1 MSGRNQD
8 VAVVATAF
16 LQAAARALHSSD
28 LPGFVRC
35 LADVVGVYE
44 RNPSCAHEPT
54 SRLRD
59 LIVYIRSARTLY
71 EALGRPVNELMLLDR
86 RAQALRQSIH

>member
-1 MSGRNQD
+1 MGARNQD
-8 VAVVATAF
+8 VAVVAMAF

-28 LPGFVRC
+28 LQGFVRC

-44 RNPSCAHEPT
+44 RNPSCAHGPT
-54 SRLRD
+54 SHVRD
-59 LIVYIRSARTLY
+59 LLLYIQSARTLY
-71 EALGRPVNELMLLDR
+71 EALGRPIEDLLTLDR